1 MSAPAMKSLP
11 HPRARGA
18 ALLLVMWLI
27 ALLTALVGGFALAA
41 RIEHMQAVVLSR
53 GIVAAQ
59 AARAGA
65 EYAITRVGSDQP
77 RLRWLADGR
86 VYRWDFGPARVEVRI
101 VDEAGKVD
109 LNSADANLLAALLRA
124 LDQPGAQAGQLAAA
138 ILDWRDPDSLTQPAG
153 GAEDADYAAAGRPYG
168 AKDAPFEGVAELQQ
182 VLGMTP
188 ALYAQVAPYLTVYS
202 GRPQPDPAF
211 AAAPVLTAMGLD
223 AAGIVALRGGFDP
236 RSGQPAP
243 ALPGGVPLV
252 AASSGTYSIDSR
264 ARLADGRKAMLR
276 VVVRVGG
283 TGVPG
288 SAYTPLRWEEGA
300 SLR

>member
-1 MSAPAMKSLP
+1 MNMLP
-11 HPRARGA
+11 RHARGA
-18 ALLLVMWLI
+18 ALLLVIWLI

-41 RIEHMQAVVLSR
+41 RIEHMQGVVLSR
-53 GIVAAQ
+53 GLVAAQ

-65 EYAITRVGSDQP
+65 EYTITRVGATDRRQ
-77 RLRWLADGR
+77 RWLVDGR
-86 VYRWDFGPARVEVRI
+86 AYRWRFADAQVEIRI

-109 LNSADANLLAALLRA
+109 LNNADANLLSALFRA
-124 LDQPGAQAGQLAAA
+124 FGQQREDAEQLAAA
-138 ILDWRDPDSLTQPAG
+138 ILDWRDPDSLTQPTG

-168 AKDAPFEGVAELQQ
+168 AKDEAFEGVAELQQ
-182 VLGMTP
+182 VLGMTS

-211 AAAPVLTAMGLD
+211 AAAPVLTAIGLD
-223 AAGIVALRGGFDP
+223 AEQIVAMRQRFDP
-236 RSGQPAP
+236 RSGQPP
-243 ALPGGVPLV
+243 PLLPSGLPLV
-252 AASSGTYSIDSR
+252 ADSSGTYSIDSR
-264 ARLADGRKAMLR
+264 ARLADGRNAVLR

-283 TGVPG
+283 NGVPG